1 MRGRTPVPILLVPA
15 VQPKS
20 WTRGREGFGGLGRR
34 GRLFLHLSPLE
45 SDLQAEPSL
54 GEVPSGV
61 TDLTI
66 NLLH

>member
-1 MRGRTPVPILLVPA
+1 MGGPLSLLSQFLQYTSSPGLREGRARQGRTSFFV
-15 VQPKS
+15 
-20 WTRGREGFGGLGRR
+20 
-34 GRLFLHLSPLE
+34 HLSPPK

>member
-1 MRGRTPVPILLVPA
+1 MRGRTPVPTLSALA
-15 VQPKS
+15 VQPKP
-20 WTRGREGFGGLGRR
+20 WMQGREGSGGLGRR
-34 GRLFLHLSPLE
+34 GRLFLHLSPLK